1 MEASQG
7 ETSNTLLDLSH
18 NLAKAVEQA
27 SQAVVAVNARPR
39 VATSGVHWRQGV
51 VVSTNHTVKRDEEIT
66 VMLGDGRTV
75 AATLAGRDPSTDL
88 AVLRIDGDAGAES
101 ATEKTV
107 QHTAKIGDA
116 AQLKVGSMV
125 LAVGRTDE
133 RGASASFGII
143 SAAGAAWRTWRGGQI
158 DQLLRLDLAIYL
170 GFSGGALVDIQGHIL
185 GINTSG
191 LARGAGVAIPAS
203 TVNRVVDALLAKGRI
218 ARGYL
223 GVGTQPVRLPDALQA
238 TLVPPT
244 DTGLIVLSVE
254 SSGPAGRAG
263 LLIGDIVFALDG
275 APLRDTDDVQKV
287 LGPERIGQLVT
298 ASIIRG
304 GASRELMITVG
315 ERPQK
320 GR

>member
-18 NLAKAVEQA
+18 NLASAVEQA
-27 SQAVVAVNARPR
+27 SAAVVAVNARPR

-51 VVSTNHTVKRDEEIT
+51 IVSTDHTVKRDEEIT
-66 VMLGDGRTV
+66 VMLADGRTLQ
-75 AATLAGRDPSTDL
+75 ATLAGRDAGTDL
-88 AVLRIDGDAGAES
+88 AVLRIDEGAGAEA
-101 ATEKTV
+101 ATIGV
-107 QHTAKIGDA
+107 AKIGDA
-116 AQLKVGSMV
+116 SQLKIGQLV

-133 RGASASFGII
+133 RGASASFGIV
-143 SAAGAAWRTWRGGQI
+143 SATGGQWRTWRGGQI

-170 GFSGGALVDIQGHIL
+170 GFSGGALVDTQGHIL

-191 LARGAGVAIPAS
+191 LLRGAGLAIPAS

-223 GVGTQPVRLPDALQA
+223 GVGMQPVRLPDAMQT

-244 DTGLIVLSVE
+244 DSGLIVLSVE
-254 SSGPAGRAG
+254 PGGPAGRAG
-263 LLIGDIVFALDG
+263 LLIGDILFALDG
-275 APLRDTDDVQKV
+275 APVRDTDDVQAV
-287 LGPERIGQLVT
+287 LGPERVGQTVR

-304 GASRELMITVG
+304 GAVQELMITVG

-320 GR
+320 GSR